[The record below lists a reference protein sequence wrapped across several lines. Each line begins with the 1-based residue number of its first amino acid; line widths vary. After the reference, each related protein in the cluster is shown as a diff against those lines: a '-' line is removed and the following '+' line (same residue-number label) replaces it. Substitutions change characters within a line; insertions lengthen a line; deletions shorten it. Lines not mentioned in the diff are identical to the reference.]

1 MLPKVDVPI
10 YDLKLLSVD
19 KKIRFRPFTVKEEK
33 LFLMASESQD
43 AESVLNT
50 IKQVVN
56 NCILSDIS
64 VDSLPVFDLEYLFL
78 NLRARSI
85 SELVTLKYKCNN
97 IVEEEKTCGN
107 IVQFDLNLLDIKPT
121 KESNHTN
128 KIEINEK
135 LGIVMKYPN
144 FEMIEKYKDAKDSSV
159 IVNLIID
166 CIDYIY
172 DAENMYYSK
181 DTSRQELEE
190 FIDSLQTKELEKL
203 KLFFESMPK
212 IKKKLQFKCNK
223 CNHEEDIDVEGIQSF
238 FG

>member
-10 YDLKLLSVD
+10 YDLKLLSLD

-43 AESVLNT
+43 AEAVLNT

-56 NCILSDIS
+56 NCILSDLN

-85 SELVTLKYKCNN
+85 SEVVTLKYRCNNDIEEDKKCNN
-97 IVEEEKTCGN
+97 V
-107 IVQFDLNLLDIKPT
+107 VQFDLNLLEIKPS
-121 KESNHTN
+121 KEKEHSN
-128 KIEINEK
+128 KIEITDK

-144 FEMIEKYKDAKDSSV
+144 FEMIEKYKDAKDASV
-159 IVNLIID
+159 IVNMIID

-172 DAENMYYSK
+172 DEENMYYSK
-181 DTSRQELEE
+181 DTSREELEE
-190 FIDSLQTKELEKL
+190 FVDSLQTKELEKL
-203 KLFFESMPK
+203 KLFFETMPK
-212 IKKKLQFKCNK
+212 VKKKLQFKCNK

>member
-10 YDLKLLSVD
+10 YDLKLLSSD

-56 NCILSDIS
+56 NCILSDIN

-85 SELVTLKYKCNN
+85 SELVTLKYRCNNTVEEDKKCNN
-97 IVEEEKTCGN
+97 IVN
-107 IVQFDLNLLDIKPT
+107 FDLNLLDIKPI
-121 KESNHTN
+121 KENNHTN
-128 KIEINEK
+128 KIEISDK

-144 FEMIEKYKDAKDSSV
+144 FEMIEKYKDAKDASV

-172 DAENMYYSK
+172 DEENMYYAK
-181 DTSRQELEE
+181 DTQKQELEE
-190 FIDSLQTKELEKL
+190 FIDSLQTKDLEKL

>member
-1 MLPKVDVPI
+1 MLPKIDVPI
-10 YDLKLLSVD
+10 YDLKLLSSD

-56 NCILSDIS
+56 NCILSDIN

-85 SELVTLKYKCNN
+85 SELVTLKYRCNNTVEEDKKCNN
-97 IVEEEKTCGN
+97 IVN
-107 IVQFDLNLLDIKPT
+107 FDLNLLDIKPI
-121 KESNHTN
+121 KENNHTN
-128 KIEINEK
+128 KIEINDK

-144 FEMIEKYKDAKDSSV
+144 FELIEKYKDAKDTSI

-172 DAENMYYSK
+172 DEENMYYAK
-181 DTSRQELEE
+181 DTQRQELEE
-190 FIDSLQTKELEKL
+190 FIDSLQTKDLEKL

>member
-1 MLPKVDVPI
+1 
-10 YDLKLLSVD
+10 
-19 KKIRFRPFTVKEEK
+19 
-33 LFLMASESQD
+33 
-43 AESVLNT
+43 LNT

-97 IVEEEKTCGN
+97 TVEEEKTCGN

-128 KIEINEK
+128 KIEINDK

-144 FEMIEKYKDAKDSSV
+144 FEMIEKYKDGKDASV

>member
-1 MLPKVDVPI
+1 MIKVFKALIV
-10 YDLKLLSVD
+10 Y
-19 KKIRFRPFTVKEEK
+19 KEFDS
-33 LFLMASESQD
+33 FL
-43 AESVLNT
+43 
-50 IKQVVN
+50 
-56 NCILSDIS
+56 
-64 VDSLPVFDLEYLFL
+64 
-78 NLRARSI
+78 R
-85 SELVTLKYKCNN
+85 CNN

>member
-1 MLPKVDVPI
+1 
-10 YDLKLLSVD
+10 
-19 KKIRFRPFTVKEEK
+19 
-33 LFLMASESQD
+33 
-43 AESVLNT
+43 LNT

-97 IVEEEKTCGN
+97 TVEEEKTCGN

-128 KIEINEK
+128 KIEINDK

-144 FEMIEKYKDAKDSSV
+144 FEMIEKYKDGKDASV

-181 DTSRQELEE
+181 NTSRQELEE

>member
-1 MLPKVDVPI
+1 MLPKIDVPI
-10 YDLKLLSVD
+10 YDLKLLSTD

-56 NCILSDIS
+56 NCILSDVN

-85 SELVTLKYKCNN
+85 SEVVTLKYKCNN
-97 IVEEEKTCGN
+97 VIEEDKKCN
-107 IVQFDLNLLDIKPT
+107 NVVQFDLNLLDIKPV
-121 KESNHTN
+121 KEKEHTN
-128 KIEINEK
+128 KIEITDK

-144 FEMIEKYKDAKDSSV
+144 FEMIEKYKDAKDASV
-159 IVNLIID
+159 IVNMIID

-172 DAENMYYSK
+172 DEENMYYSK
-181 DTSRQELEE
+181 DTSKEELEE
-190 FIDSLQTKELEKL
+190 FVDSLQTKELEKL
-203 KLFFESMPK
+203 KLFFETMPK
-212 IKKKLQFKCNK
+212 VKKKLQFKCNK
-223 CNHEEDIDVEGIQSF
+223 CNHEEDLDVEGIQSF

>member
-56 NCILSDIS
+56 NCILSDIN

-97 IVEEEKTCGN
+97 TVEEDKKCGN

-121 KESNHTN
+121 KENDHTN
-128 KIEINEK
+128 KIEINDK
-135 LGIVMKYPN
+135 LGIVMKYPS

-172 DAENMYYSK
+172 DAENMYYAK
-181 DTSRQELEE
+181 DTLRQELEE
-190 FIDSLQTKELEKL
+190 FIDSLQSKELEKL

>member
-10 YDLKLLSVD
+10 YDLKLLSLD

-43 AESVLNT
+43 AEAVLNT

-56 NCILSDIS
+56 NCILSDLN

-85 SELVTLKYKCNN
+85 SEVVTLKYRCNNDIEDKKCNN
-97 IVEEEKTCGN
+97 V
-107 IVQFDLNLLDIKPT
+107 VQFDLNLLEIKPT
-121 KESNHTN
+121 KEKEHSN
-128 KIEINEK
+128 KIEITDK

-144 FEMIEKYKDAKDSSV
+144 FEMIEKYKDAKDASV
-159 IVNLIID
+159 IVNMIID
-166 CIDYIY
+166 CVDYIY
-172 DAENMYYSK
+172 DEENMYYSK
-181 DTSRQELEE
+181 DTSREELEE
-190 FIDSLQTKELEKL
+190 FVDSLQTKELEKL
-203 KLFFESMPK
+203 KLFFETMPK
-212 IKKKLQFKCNK
+212 VKKKLQFKCNK